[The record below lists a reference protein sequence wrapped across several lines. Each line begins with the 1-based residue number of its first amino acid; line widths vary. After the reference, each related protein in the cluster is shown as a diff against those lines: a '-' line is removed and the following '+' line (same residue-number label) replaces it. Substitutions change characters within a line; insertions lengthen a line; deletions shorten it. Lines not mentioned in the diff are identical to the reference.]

1 MWCRAFALVL
11 TVLAVPATALAA
23 PDRKTAAD
31 RSKPTTPEALRVT
44 AITSTSVSLAWGP
57 STDDSGSLTYTVRES
72 GGATRSVP
80 QTQSAYTWTGLTP
93 NRTYRFTVSAVD
105 GAGNRSAASNEVT
118 ATTPES
124 MPPAIPANLRLA
136 DATVNTLTLAW
147 DAVAD
152 ATGYELHSP
161 VAGTH
166 RTTGTSITVHWL
178 FPDTGYTFTVR
189 AFNAAGTASPASEPL
204 TVRTLRDTTAP
215 SVPVVSGSA
224 TSPSEILLTW
234 SASTDNSNY
243 VSYNVD
249 LDGRPWIHMLPG
261 DETTMLVRNLRD
273 GTAYDLAVRAYDASG
288 NFSDAAHITLATPA
302 SADTAPPPAPIDLTA
317 THTTSHSVDLA
328 WGPAFIGSNPRLDPE
343 FADTFAHEIH
353 MDGEYLQDV
362 AGDWRYF
369 GRLFPFG
376 QVRHLQ
382 PGSTH
387 TFTVHNRDEAG
398 NLSAPSNAITVTLP
412 PSADTTAPAPPTGL
426 TGDTSPQCASA
437 MFSWT
442 GGEPGMDVE
451 IYEDGHLL
459 GVWRDEEFKTSFGRR
474 GYTVRF
480 VDQAGNT
487 SADSPRVILDHG
499 NRC

>member
-1 MWCRAFALVL
+1 MRCRALALVL

-23 PDRKTAAD
+23 PDRKTAPD
-31 RSKPTTPEALRVT
+31 RTKPTTPETLRVT
-44 AITSTSVSLAWGP
+44 GSTSTSVSLAWGP
-57 STDDSGSLTYTVRES
+57 STDDSGSFTYTVRES

-80 QTQSAYTWTGLTP
+80 QTQTAYTWTGLTP

-118 ATTPES
+118 ATTPGS
-124 MPPAIPANLRLA
+124 APPATPANLRLA
-136 DATVNTLTLAW
+136 NATVNTLTLAW
-147 DAVAD
+147 DAVVD
-152 ATGYELHSP
+152 ATRYELHSP
-161 VAGTH
+161 VAGTY
-166 RTTGTSITVHWL
+166 RTAGTSVTLHWL
-178 FPDTGYTFTVR
+178 LPDTGYTFTVR

-204 TVRTLRDTTAP
+204 TARTLRDTTAP

-261 DETTMLVRNLRD
+261 DDTTMLVRNLRD
-273 GTAYDLAVRAYDASG
+273 GTTHDLAVRAYDASG
-288 NFSDAAHITLATPA
+288 NFSDAAHITLATPE
-302 SADTAPPPAPIDLTA
+302 SADTVPPPAPIDLTA
-317 THTTSHSVDLA
+317 TRTNSHSVDLA
-328 WGPAFIGSNPRLDPE
+328 WGPLSG

-369 GRLFPFG
+369 GRLSPFG

-412 PSADTTAPAPPTGL
+412 PSTDTTAPAPPTGL

-437 MFSWT
+437 FFTWT
-442 GGEPGMDVE
+442 GDETGMDVE
-451 IYEDGHLL
+451 IYEDGHVL
-459 GVWRDEEFKTSFGRR
+459 GVWRDEAFKTSFGRR
-474 GYTVRF
+474 SYTVRF
-480 VDQAGNT
+480 VDQAGNS
-487 SADSPRVILDHG
+487 SADSPPVTLDHG
-499 NRC
+499 MRC